1 MSGAVRFHDLLATT
15 CAAIVLASLLPARL
29 PAPHS
34 VVAGDPTSPVSHPLP
49 HRSNAAPANWD
60 LEIAVLNLINHERTA
75 AGRPALIPHSTIRSV
90 ARSHGVE
97 LFAAGILTH
106 RSADGRS
113 PQQRVLDRHVR
124 VRMVGEN
131 LAYAA
136 DVQSAHDA
144 LMASQAHRHNI
155 LAPEYVLVGVG
166 VLDAGLHGV
175 IIVQNFADAPTG
187 VGRPIMRP
195 ARRPAAFA
203 PRPGSA
209 TAAGL
214 PSVHVER
221 KPLH

>member
-1 MSGAVRFHDLLATT
+1 LPAAVRLHLLTSACAVLLASFL
-15 CAAIVLASLLPARL
+15 LARVS
-29 PAPHS
+29 APHP

-49 HRSNAAPANWD
+49 YRSNAALANWE
-60 LEIAVLNLINHERTA
+60 LERVVLNLINYERAA
-75 AGRPALIPHSTIRSV
+75 AGLSALIPHSTIRSI

-136 DVQSAHDA
+136 DVKSAHDA

-166 VLDAGLHGV
+166 VLDAGPHGV
-175 IIVQNFADAPTG
+175 IIVQDFADAPMG
-187 VGRPIMRP
+187 VGRPVTRP

-203 PRPGSA
+203 PRPGS
-209 TAAGL
+209 TTGAGS
-214 PSVHVER
+214 PSVHAER
-221 KPLH
+221 KPLQ